1 MKLIKK
7 NQLTILVL
15 ALMLVTAGYLN
26 YNSSVK
32 ETSTQIASIGDAT
45 LVSSNISNS
54 ISNQVKDENQ
64 NVNVSA
70 ENKSETAQSAVSTT
84 ETNVVETNATINKD
98 DENEYFSA
106 SKLERD
112 TMYSQMLDSYQK
124 IFNNSN
130 ASEKQKEAAQEE
142 IEKINKIKNSIMIS
156 ENLIKTKG
164 FDSVVIFV
172 NDDSISVVVKK
183 EELKKED
190 IAQIQSII
198 AREMNAKIDDI
209 HISNKWDAWNIILQ
223 WK

>member
-54 ISNQVKDENQ
+54 ISDQVKDENQ

-84 ETNVVETNATINKD
+84 EANVVETNATINKD

-130 ASEKQKEAAQEE
+130 ASEKQKEAAKEE

-209 HISNKWDAWNIILQ
+209 HISNK
-223 WK
+223 